1 MNAEMTPDA
10 PTHQPRLSK
19 SKFILFA
26 LIAAGI
32 ILAASLSYVFYFKT
46 QTVITHPRRGPIVE
60 AIYGLATATARNK
73 FSFKVGLTKTV
84 QKVHATEGQMVKK
97 GQALMELS
105 DGMRIFA
112 PFAGTVTSLPYN
124 AGENVFSDSP
134 VVIVEDLSDQYMVA
148 NLEQQGAIR
157 VKKGMPVKMSFET
170 IREKI
175 YIGTVKTV
183 FPQKGQFVV
192 HIESKEI
199 PNDILPGM
207 TADVS
212 IVVSTKENAL
222 LVPIKAIKSGTIQI
236 RRDGHRQKVN
246 LKIGAMDSEW
256 AEIISDNLNENDEIM
271 MSK

>member
-1 MNAEMTPDA
+1 MTA
-10 PTHQPRLSK
+10 SNKTKSAILVALVIVLVFAIRGGYVLLSNNQ
-19 SKFILFA
+19 SE
-26 LIAAGI
+26 I
-32 ILAASLSYVFYFKT
+32 I
-46 QTVITHPRRGPIVE
+46 HPRRGPIVE

-84 QKVHATEGQMVKK
+84 QKVHVTEGQLVQK

-105 DGMRIFA
+105 DGMKIYA

-124 AGENVFSDSP
+124 AGENVFSDFP
-134 VVIVEDLSDQYMVA
+134 VVIVEDLTDQYMIA

-157 VKKGMPVKMSFET
+157 VKKGMQVKMSFET
-170 IREKI
+170 IREKT
-175 YIGTVKTV
+175 YSGVVKTV

-212 IVVSTKENAL
+212 IIVSTKENAT
-222 LVPIKAIKSGTIQI
+222 LVPIKAIKAGTLQI
-236 RRDGHRQKVN
+236 RRDGHTQKLN

-256 AEIISDNLNENDEIM
+256 AEVLSDNLKESDEIV